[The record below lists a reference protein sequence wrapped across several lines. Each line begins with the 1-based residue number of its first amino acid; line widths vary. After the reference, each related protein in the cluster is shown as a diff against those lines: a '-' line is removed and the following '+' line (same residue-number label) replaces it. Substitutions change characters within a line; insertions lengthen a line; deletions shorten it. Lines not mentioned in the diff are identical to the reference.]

1 MTLKPKELKAIE
13 YKSDD
18 NEKQLKYKDVF
29 NELSNQRIGGEIYN
43 TSKKINLNHLNYHF
57 KGSNTA
63 SINFIDFRGSMYIST
78 EVKNGNTS
86 I

>member
-43 TSKKINLNHLNYHF
+43 TSKKINLNHLN
-57 KGSNTA
+57 
-63 SINFIDFRGSMYIST
+63 FIDFRGSMYIST

>member
-13 YKSDD
+13 HKSDD

-43 TSKKINLNHLNYHF
+43 TSNKINLNHLNYHF
-57 KGSNTA
+57 NGSNTA
-63 SINFIDFRGSMYIST
+63 SINFSDVRGSMYIST